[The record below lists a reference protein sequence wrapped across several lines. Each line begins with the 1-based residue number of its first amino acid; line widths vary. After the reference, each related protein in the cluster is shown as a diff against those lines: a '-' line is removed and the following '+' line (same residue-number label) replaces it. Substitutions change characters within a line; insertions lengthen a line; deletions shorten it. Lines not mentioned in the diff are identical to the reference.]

1 MKIKIF
7 CAALLAAA
15 MTAASGCSINTNES
29 AADNSSAGLAGD
41 SAESTAE
48 SASPASSEAAS
59 AEDDSKETADANSA
73 SVTLNGTSA
82 AVSEGAAGVSA
93 EGSTVTVTAA
103 GEYTFTGT
111 LDDGQIIVNAPKE
124 AKVDIYLNGVTV
136 NCSSSAPVKILSADG
151 VTLHLVEG
159 STNTFTD
166 SAASD
171 TNACISAKDDLTIKG
186 KGKLVVVGSTKH
198 AVKTSNDL
206 RIKNGEYEL
215 SAKGAGLYGE
225 DSVQL
230 TGGNILITACKDGI
244 KSVIDVGGDA
254 AKGIVTAENTTVDV
268 QNAQGNGIEATSG
281 VTVTSGSI
289 KIHSLKQAVNC
300 KIQNIT
306 EGTVVKY

>member
-1 MKIKIF
+1 MKKKIAVF
-7 CAALLAAA
+7 ALALVLCTGCA
-15 MTAASGCSINTNES
+15 SINTAESKAETTQATGASAES
-29 AADNSSAGLAGD
+29 AAASDN
-41 SAESTAE
+41 ETE
-48 SASPASSEAAS
+48 PASGTQPEDADDAAAEAVEVKLDGS
-59 AEDDSKETADANSA
+59 
-73 SVTLNGTSA
+73 SVTIPD
-82 AVSEGAAGVSA
+82 GAAGITA
-93 EGSTVTVTAA
+93 DGSKITVTAP
-103 GEYTFTGT
+103 GRYYFTGK
-111 LDDGQIIVNAPKE
+111 LDDGQIIVNATKE
-124 AKVDIYLNGVTV
+124 DKVDIYLDGVEITS
-136 NCSSSAPVKILSADG
+136 SSSAPIRVESADG
-151 VTLHLVEG
+151 CTVHLTEG
-159 STNTFTD
+159 STNVLTD
-166 SAASD
+166 GTANEFS
-171 TNACISAKDDLTIKG
+171 ACISAKDDLTIKG

-198 AVKTSNDL
+198 AIKTSNDL